1 MSRPLS
7 ARRPLPWPWWL
18 PLLAVGVVVGQSAA
32 AWHVAAT
39 GAICA
44 IAALSC
50 PALWLRHRRAGVAL
64 ALVALAAATGTAQVA
79 RSDASRESYASAFV
93 AGPAQLAGRIAAV
106 RPQRARDGAAAIAL
120 DLVLTADAPPVRRGQ
135 RVRVT
140 LWSTAREWRV
150 GESVRGRIATLRVPR
165 GFCNVGTDGYA
176 RAMWRQGVVA
186 TGSAGSD
193 RGWEVVGVA
202 RPWFD
207 LDAALA
213 TARRRIAAA
222 LERAIADRAVRAVL
236 AALIYGDQG
245 EIPQEL
251 RRAYART
258 GTAHVLSVSGLHIAV
273 VATAC
278 FVLARHALARWSWLA
293 ARVLVVR
300 LAALVALLPA
310 SLYALLSGGAVA
322 TLRSLVM
329 AALSLGGVVLL
340 RRGEL
345 WTALAAAAI
354 VLCLLDPGVAADP
367 SFQLSFVAV
376 AGLVAVGRRWDGWRM
391 ASGGRLLDASTTR
404 GRIGGAVAGGAV
416 AALAAGVATGPITAY
431 HFGTIATLGVLANL
445 VVVPLVGTLALL
457 GALAGAAL
465 LPLSGAAAEGLF
477 VAASWCVVPAN
488 AFVAWLA
495 PSRWCALD
503 VALASLLD
511 VACVIAALAAV
522 AAPRGPLRRGFVALA
537 CALLLLR
544 AGQAVVA
551 ALEPVLEVRFLDVG
565 QGDAIVVRLPGDR
578 STVLVD
584 GGGLAGGLDPGERV
598 VVPVLRR
605 ANITAL
611 DAIALTHPHFDHY
624 GGLASVTEALPVRE
638 FWSSGRRA
646 DNATFRALT
655 DVLDAHGILRRTLHA
670 SDRPLRAGVSALR
683 VVHPGESIHDA
694 SDNDASLALLVA
706 HGASRVLLTGDL
718 QAPGESAMLR
728 ASPDVAATTVK
739 VPHHGSRTSST
750 RALVARVQPGLAIA
764 SLGRNNRFHFP
775 AREVRDRWRRGGARW
790 LETGDAGEVVL
801 RSDGQLETVT
811 TCIQDPA
818 APDPSRERAPFGAAA
833 VGEPAP
839 PAFAAAS
846 RASWRRALSI
856 WLNRN
861 ASS

>member
-18 PLLAVGVVVGQSAA
+18 PLLAVGLVVGQTAAGWHAA
-32 AWHVAAT
+32 ATA
-39 GAICA
+39 AICA
-44 IAALSC
+44 GVALSC
-50 PALWLRHRRAGVAL
+50 PALWLRHRRAGTAL
-64 ALVALAAATGTAQVA
+64 ALVAVAAGMGTAQVA
-79 RSDASRESYASAFV
+79 RSDAAREAYAAAF
-93 AGPAQLAGRIAAV
+93 ASGPVQLVGRIAAV
-106 RPQRARDGAAAIAL
+106 RPQRARDGTGAVAL
-120 DLVLTADAPPVRRGQ
+120 DLVLTTDASPVRRGR

-140 LWSTAREWRV
+140 LWSTGREWRV
-150 GESVRGRIATLRVPR
+150 GESVRGRLATLRVPR
-165 GFCNVGTDGYA
+165 GFCNTGADGYA

-193 RGWEVVGVA
+193 RGWEVVDAA
-202 RPWFD
+202 RPWLD
-207 LDAALA
+207 LEAALA

-222 LERAIADRAVRAVL
+222 LEHAVSDRASRAVL

-245 EIPQEL
+245 EIPQAL

-278 FVLARHALARWSWLA
+278 FAVARRLLARWPWLA
-293 ARVLVVR
+293 ARILVVR
-300 LAALVALLPA
+300 PAALAALLPA

-340 RRGEL
+340 RRAEL

-354 VLCLLDPGVAADP
+354 VLCVLDPGVAADP

-376 AGLVAVGRRWDGWRM
+376 AGLVAVGRRWDAWRA
-391 ASGGRLLDASTTR
+391 ASGGRWLDPSTTR
-404 GRIGGAVAGGAV
+404 GRVVGAVAGGVV
-416 AALAAGVATGPITAY
+416 AALAAGIATGPITAY

-445 VVVPLVGTLALL
+445 VVVPLVGTLGLL
-457 GALAGAAL
+457 TALAGTVL
-465 LPLSGAAAEGLF
+465 LPFSGAAAGALF
-477 VAASWCVVPAN
+477 VAASWCVGPADV
-488 AFVAWLA
+488 FVEWLA

-503 VALASLLD
+503 VALASPLD
-511 VACVIAALAAV
+511 VACLTVPLAALAAS
-522 AAPRGPLRRGFVALA
+522 RGPLRRGLVALA
-537 CALLLLR
+537 CAVLLLR
-544 AGQAVVA
+544 AGQALVV

-565 QGDAIVVRLPGDR
+565 QGDAIVVRLPGDGA
-578 STVLVD
+578 TVLVD
-584 GGGLAGGLDPGERV
+584 GGGLAGALDPGERV

-605 ANITAL
+605 AGIAAL

-624 GGLASVTEALPVRE
+624 GGLASVIEALPVRE

-646 DNATFRALT
+646 DNATFRALSDT
-655 DVLDAHGILRRTLHA
+655 LDAHAILRRTLRA
-670 SDRPLRAGVSALR
+670 SDRPLGAAASALR
-683 VVHPGESIHDA
+683 VVHPGESLHDT
-694 SDNDASLALLVA
+694 SDNDASLALLVT

-718 QAPGESAMLR
+718 QAPGESALLR
-728 ASPDVAATTVK
+728 ASPGVAATTVK

-750 RALVARVQPGLAIA
+750 RALVARVQPGLAVA
-764 SLGRNNRFHFP
+764 SLGRSNRFHFP
-775 AREVRDRWRRGGARW
+775 ASEVRERWRRGGARW
-790 LETGDAGEVVL
+790 LETGEAGEVVL

-811 TCIQDPA
+811 TCDQDPA
-818 APDPSRERAPFGAAA
+818 VPEPSAERALLADPE
-833 VGEPAP
+833 VDEPVPSAL
-839 PAFAAAS
+839 AAAS

-856 WLNRN
+856 WLKRN